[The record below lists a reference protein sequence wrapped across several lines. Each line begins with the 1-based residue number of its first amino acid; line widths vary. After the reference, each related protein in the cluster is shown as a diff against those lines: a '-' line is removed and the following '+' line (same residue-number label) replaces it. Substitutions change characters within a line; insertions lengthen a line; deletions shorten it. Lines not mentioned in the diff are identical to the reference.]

1 VASKKILTVIF
12 SAMIIVS
19 CVTAKLW
26 EATDPN
32 TYVAINMK
40 DISERELIDKKVKYF
55 KNYENGFYYVEKGA
69 LQKFQDYSLRVLGT
83 PVTVVIDTAT
93 VILVVGLL
101 HVRVHNI
108 YIK

>member
-1 VASKKILTVIF
+1 VALKKIILVVL
-12 SAMIIVS
+12 SATIIAS
-19 CVTAKLW
+19 CVTTKLW

-32 TYVAINMK
+32 TYIAIDMK
-40 DISERELIDKKVKYF
+40 DISEKELIDKKVKYF

-93 VILVVGLL
+93 VILVVGLMS
-101 HVRVHNI
+101 VHIHHI

>member
-1 VASKKILTVIF
+1 VVLKKILLVII
-12 SAMIIVS
+12 SAMIMVS

-40 DISERELIDKKVKYF
+40 DISERELIDKKIKYF

-69 LQKFQDYSLRVLGT
+69 IRKFQDYSLRVLGT

-93 VILVVGLL
+93 VILVVGLMS
-101 HVRVHNI
+101 VRINHI

>member
-1 VASKKILTVIF
+1 
-12 SAMIIVS
+12 MIIVS

-26 EATDPN
+26 EVTDPN

-55 KNYENGFYYVEKGA
+55 KNIENGFYYVEKGA

-83 PVTVVIDTAT
+83 PITVAIDAAT
-93 VILVVGLL
+93 VIVVVGLMS
-101 HVRVHNI
+101 VRIHHI

>member
-1 VASKKILTVIF
+1 MALKRIILLIF

-26 EATDPN
+26 EVTDPN

-55 KNYENGFYYVEKGA
+55 KNIENGFYYVEKGA

-83 PVTVVIDTAT
+83 PITVAIDAAT
-93 VILVVGLL
+93 VIVVVGLMS
-101 HVRVHNI
+101 VRIHHI